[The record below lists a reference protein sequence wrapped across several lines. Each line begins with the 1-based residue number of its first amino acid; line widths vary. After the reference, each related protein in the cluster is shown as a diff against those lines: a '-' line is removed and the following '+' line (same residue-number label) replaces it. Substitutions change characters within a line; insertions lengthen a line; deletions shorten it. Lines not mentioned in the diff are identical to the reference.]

1 MMLELIHPIWNE
13 WNSRY
18 SEPHRHYHRASHVFD
33 MFNTAT
39 KEGILLNSNE
49 VLAIWLHDIVYNIEV
64 CDASNEALSAEYAVK
79 YINDNLPLFR
89 RLGVSAEIVETI
101 IMDTRDH
108 NVSYSLPHITSRN
121 VIDLDLRILSEFSK
135 GVYEAYVSLI
145 ADEFV
150 PTYGIDAF
158 VQGRAEWIDT
168 MLSRDSIYVSKNTPL
183 HMERNARRNLRREYE
198 AMNDPE
204 KYRTEYIQP

>member
-1 MMLELIHPIWNE
+1 
-13 WNSRY
+13 
-18 SEPHRHYHRASHVFD
+18 
-33 MFNTAT
+33 
-39 KEGILLNSNE
+39 
-49 VLAIWLHDIVYNIEV
+49 
-64 CDASNEALSAEYAVK
+64 
-79 YINDNLPLFR
+79 
-89 RLGVSAEIVETI
+89 
-101 IMDTRDH
+101 
-108 NVSYSLPHITSRN
+108 
-121 VIDLDLRILSEFSK
+121 LSEFSK